1 MKKLL
6 FILFLTFFAIN
17 IFSQNSYYVQFKD
30 KNGTEFSLKY
40 PQSFLSQK
48 AIQRRANQQIAL
60 DSTDLPVSKKYLDL
74 LKNYQA
80 EVVFTSKWLNGATI
94 LLYDNDTL
102 QIENIKKL
110 QFVDYV
116 QLTKR
121 VPPPPP
127 EEEEEDFPP
136 SGGFRGTDSG
146 ELKGATLE
154 EVTGGCSTI
163 PQHKMLGLD
172 SLHAVGFRGK
182 GILIA
187 VVDAG
192 FPSVN
197 EMTAF
202 DNIRPRIF
210 DTYNFVDNND
220 NVYYRSSHGTLV
232 LSTIGANMTDFIG
245 SAPDA
250 SFLLYISEDTETET
264 LRETDNWVA
273 AAERADYMGADII
286 TTSLGYSVFNDE
298 NDNFTY
304 SDMDGKTT
312 RISRAAEIAAQKGML
327 VLNSAGNEG
336 NKSWKYITAPAD
348 AESVMTIGSVDS
360 LQNRSDFSSM
370 GFSGVIIKPTIC
382 TQGTLTTLVNT
393 NDEIV
398 KGSGTSFS
406 APVAAGM
413 AASIWSAFPNIKSF
427 ELMEKII
434 QSSTNY
440 NNPDTLCGYGIPNV
454 WKIYQNLK
462 KTERYFTE
470 NRVYFAQI
478 KFNSLFIQ
486 SSQLN
491 DYTFYLCDV
500 LGRTIISGS
509 GNGNAT
515 FYLPILSK
523 GIYILKIFDKTLVK
537 PQTIKLIY

>member
-6 FILFLTFFAIN
+6 FILFLSFFAGN

-40 PQSFLSQK
+40 PQKYLSQK
-48 AIQRRANQQIAL
+48 AIQRRANQGIAL
-60 DSTDLPVSKKYLDL
+60 DSTDLPVSKKYINL

-80 EVVFTSKWLNGATI
+80 KIIFTSKWLNGTTI
-94 LLYDNDTL
+94 FLYDNDTL
-102 QIENIKKL
+102 QVENIRHL
-110 QFVDYV
+110 PFVDFV

-121 VPPPPP
+121 
-127 EEEEEDFPP
+127 DTTSHNP
-136 SGGFRGTDSG
+136 SLKIKVEFSPCEGVIGGYS
-146 ELKGATLE
+146 
-154 EVTGGCSTI
+154 SI

-172 SLHAVGFRGK
+172 SLHAVGFRGNE
-182 GILIA
+182 ILIA
-187 VVDAG
+187 VIDAG

-197 EMTAF
+197 EMSAF
-202 DNIRPRIF
+202 DNIRSRIL
-210 DTYNFVDNND
+210 DTYNFVENHTD
-220 NVYYRSSHGTLV
+220 VYMMSSHGTMV
-232 LSTIGANMTDFIG
+232 LSVIGANLPDFIG

-250 SFLLYISEDTETET
+250 SFLLYISEDAATET

-273 AAERADYMGADII
+273 AAERADSIGTDII
-286 TTSLGYSVFNDE
+286 TTSLGYSVFDNA

-312 RISRAAEIAAQKGML
+312 RISRAAKIAAKKGIL

-348 AESVMTIGSVDS
+348 ADSIITVGSVDS
-360 LQNRSDFSSM
+360 LQNRSEFSSL
-370 GFSGVIIKPTIC
+370 GPTFDKRIKPTIC

-393 NDEIV
+393 NNDIV
-398 KGSGTSFS
+398 KGNGTSFS

-413 AASIWSAFPNIKSF
+413 AASIWSAFPNMTNF
-427 ELMEKII
+427 ELMEEII
-434 QSSTNY
+434 KSSTNH

-454 WKIYQNLK
+454 WKIYQDLK
-462 KTERYFTE
+462 ETKKYFTDKSI
-470 NRVYFAQI
+470 YFAQI

-486 SSQLN
+486 SSQSN

-500 LGRTIISGS
+500 LGRKIISDS

-515 FYLPILSK
+515 FYLPFISN
-523 GIYILKIFDKTLVK
+523 GIYILKIFDKTIIK
-537 PQTIKLIY
+537 PQMIKLIKN